1 MIRGRHLTWLL
12 IAVTVIP
19 LAGCSQSS
27 NKSSAGSENTTEHT
41 AEKGPV
47 KLVVRT
53 SPREPRLS
61 DLIEMQVEVTAQP
74 DIEIKPPAFGQ
85 AVGDFV
91 VRDYSEVTHHQVAAP
106 VSDRQTRQFHY
117 KLEPMSAGRHLIRSI
132 AIDFV
137 DNRADSEHKG
147 EIATIETEP
156 FEVNVTSDL
165 GNQIPDL
172 ANLEPMVPPQP
183 LASGSTW
190 LWLEL
195 LIAAVLIGFLIIW
208 SRRRRIQKTV
218 EIPKLT
224 PEQIAHA
231 ALSAL
236 LAEDLPGRGLI
247 KEFYLRLTGIVRQYI
262 EDTTGLRAPDQT
274 TEEFL
279 QAMRTRNVFTPERSI
294 RLQEFLEAADM
305 VKYAGQQP
313 DATQIE
319 SAIDRAREFV
329 DVKATAAPTLVTT
342 SEGV

>member
-1 MIRGRHLTWLL
+1 MTRARQLVWLL
-12 IAVTVIP
+12 IGMAVLP
-19 LAGCSQSS
+19 LAGCGPA
-27 NKSSAGSENTTEHT
+27 NKKSGDSDITSEHT
-41 AEKGPV
+41 TEKGPV

-61 DLIEMQVEVTAQP
+61 DLLEMNVEVSTP
-74 DIEIKPPAFGQ
+74 HDVEIKPPAFGQ

-91 VRDYSEVTHHQVAAP
+91 VRDYSEVTHHQSTTPAT
-106 VSDRQTRQFHY
+106 DRQTRQFHY

-147 EIATIETEP
+147 EIATIETEA
-156 FEVNVTSDL
+156 FEVNVTSEL
-165 GNQIPDL
+165 GNQVPDL

-183 LASGSTW
+183 ISSGSTW
-190 LWLEL
+190 LWIEL
-195 LIAAVLIGFLIIW
+195 LIAAVMIGFLMIW
-208 SRRRRIQKTV
+208 SRRRHAAKTPSV
-218 EIPKLT
+218 PLLT

-231 ALSAL
+231 ALTAL

-262 EDTTGLRAPDQT
+262 EDTTGLKAPDQT

-279 QAMRTRNVFTPERSI
+279 QAMHTRNVFTPERSI

-313 DATQIE
+313 DASQIE
-319 SAIDRAREFV
+319 SAISRAREFI
-329 DVKATAAPTLVTT
+329 DLRATEAPTLVTT
-342 SEGV
+342 AEGV